1 MGVDV
6 LGNLLGTVHRIIALM
21 GDYLFLFQ
29 SFVLHLILARQI
41 SFDHFDHS
49 LSSSSRHL
57 DIFTLKSLSEV

>member
-6 LGNLLGTVHRIIALM
+6 LGKVLGTVHRITASM

-29 SFVLHLILARQI
+29 SFILHLLLARYI

-49 LSSSSRHL
+49 PSSSSRHL